1 MTEKGVMLV
10 TQICD
15 RACQTCLDKLCTHKI
30 PLFSALPFETL
41 AEIAAQIEHKE
52 YPAGTVIIPSGT
64 ISSSVTIISEGQVK
78 ACRFSADGR
87 EQILYI
93 FSEGDFFGEQHL
105 LAASETPYQVETLTD
120 TRICQLSRQALNQLI
135 IRHPEIA
142 LQLIQD
148 LTQRL
153 GRLEQ
158 IIQTLGGR
166 SIDARISATLLD
178 FAERYGRV
186 RGDGIHVTLPLS
198 REGLAS
204 YMGIAR
210 ETVSRK
216 LSQLESEGVIESSGH
231 RMLRLIRTDILRT
244 MAERTDS

>member
-1 MTEKGVMLV
+1 MTLKGVISLP
-10 TQICD
+10 QICD

-30 PLFSALPFETL
+30 PLFSALPFESL
-41 AEIAAQIEHKE
+41 AEIATQIEHTE
-52 YPAGTVIIPSGT
+52 YPAGSVIIPLGT
-64 ISSSVTIISEGQVK
+64 VSSSVTIISGGQAK
-78 ACRFSADGR
+78 ACRYSADGR

-105 LAASETPYQVETLTD
+105 LSASETPYQVEALTD

-135 IRHPEIA
+135 IRHPELA

-148 LTQRL
+148 LTLRL

-158 IIQTLGGR
+158 AIQTMGGR
-166 SIDARISATLLD
+166 SIDARISTTLLD

-186 RGDGIHVTLPLS
+186 RSDGIHVTLPLS

-204 YMGIAR
+204 YIGIAR
-210 ETVSRK
+210 ETISRK
-216 LSQLESEGVIESSGH
+216 LGQLENDGIIESRGH
-231 RMLRLIRTDILRT
+231 RGLRIIRIDTLRT
-244 MAERTDS
+244 LAE